1 MEKKS
6 TQEGELNTQES
17 KQPSKELT
25 ISAQQVVDYLVS
37 ITQYANGYGIEELT
51 NDPTAK
57 ALAQRVRDYAMSIQE
72 HIDKNK

>member
-1 MEKKS
+1 
-6 TQEGELNTQES
+6 
-17 KQPSKELT
+17 
-25 ISAQQVVDYLVS
+25 VVDYLVS